1 MAEALPRGADH
12 EVVAVAH
19 EVLARVGLRLRP
31 KVVVVRDDAVVDV
44 GRVEEVADARERL
57 DRLVGDPVQ
66 DIGCIAEALGELA
79 AHLEVVGAVRVLR
92 HVPVHVLDLGL
103 QLRGVH
109 ALFCRHLSS

>member
-44 GRVEEVADARERL
+44 L
-57 DRLVGDPVQ
+57 K
-66 DIGCIAEALGELA
+66 
-79 AHLEVVGAVRVLR
+79 HLQRVLGPQSCS
-92 HVPVHVLDLGL
+92 VP
-103 QLRGVH
+103 
-109 ALFCRHLSS
+109 A